1 MRIWKWGDISIK
13 PESSDNLNFNLSY
26 NRTFGRHS
34 VYMEGGVIYRNTK
47 DYIQRNIADLS
58 GGKYAAKYINY
69 GKVLTERIY
78 WFLLVTVL
86 AIG

>member
-1 MRIWKWGDISIK
+1 MGDISIK

-47 DYIQRNIADLS
+47 IIFSVIL
-58 GGKYAAKYINY
+58 
-69 GKVLTERIY
+69 RI
-78 WFLLVTVL
+78 
-86 AIG
+86 